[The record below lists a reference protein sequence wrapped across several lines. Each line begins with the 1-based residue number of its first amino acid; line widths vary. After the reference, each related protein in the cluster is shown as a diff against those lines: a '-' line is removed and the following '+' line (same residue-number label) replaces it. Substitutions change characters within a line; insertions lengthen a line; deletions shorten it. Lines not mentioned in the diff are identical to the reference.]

1 MSRDMNFTTTKAYI
15 SEFSELP
22 TQLFQR
28 QSNGNWM
35 YMFGF
40 EEIEKTMEHPLEE
53 PKKYTA
59 YLGYVIKL
67 NGEVTLDNFKRQV
80 MDYFWGVDR
89 ENQYIN
95 EYNIAIN
102 NLAPSG
108 RSEDYIAKYK
118 KFLEERIFVL
128 DKLEKEYAENF

>member
-1 MSRDMNFTTTKAYI
+1 MSRNMNFTTTKAYI

-22 TQLFQR
+22 TKIFQK

-40 EEIEKTMEHPLEE
+40 EEIEKTMEPPSEK
-53 PKKYTA
+53 PQKYTA

-67 NGEVTLDNFKRQV
+67 SGEVTLDSFKRQV